1 MHPAPSLILFSTLSG
16 MGFGLLALLGLG
28 LRAPEGIGAFLWFA
42 LAFLLAGGGLAAS
55 TFHLKR
61 PSRAHLAFTQVR
73 TSWLSREAVA
83 AVAALLLMGLFA
95 ALRIGGV
102 GAAPL
107 VAPLGWLGAI
117 LCTATVLCTAMIYA
131 QMPTVPRWRHWTT
144 PALFLALSLAG
155 GAACLGLRALAA
167 LLLAG
172 AAVLQVLNWRH
183 GAGAFRRA
191 GSTAA
196 TATGLRG
203 FVRAW
208 APPHTGPNY
217 LTREM
222 MFVVARRRA
231 EQLRLV
237 TLLFGFA
244 LPLAV
249 LATPLWPLAA
259 PLHLVGALASRWL
272 FLAEAEHVVGL
283 YYGAR

>member
-16 MGFGLLALLGLG
+16 MGFGCLALLGLG
-28 LRAPEGIGAFLWFA
+28 LRAPEGLAALMWFA
-42 LAFLLAGGGLAAS
+42 LAFALAGGGLGAS
-55 TFHLKR
+55 TFHLRR

-73 TSWLSREAVA
+73 TSWLSREAVL
-83 AVAALLLMGLFA
+83 AVAALLVMGLFA
-95 ALRIGGV
+95 LLRVSGV
-102 GAAPL
+102 GA
-107 VAPLGWLGAI
+107 APLGWLGAV
-117 LCTATVLCTAMIYA
+117 LCAATVLSTAMIYA
-131 QMPTVPRWRHWTT
+131 QMRTVPRWRHWTT
-144 PALFLALSLAG
+144 PALFLLLGLAG
-155 GAACLGLRALAA
+155 GAACLGLRALAG

-172 AAVLQVLNWRH
+172 GAVLQVLNWRH
-183 GAGAFRRA
+183 GATAFRRL

-196 TATGLRG
+196 TATGLQG
-203 FVRAW
+203 LVRSW

-217 LTREM
+217 LSREM

-237 TLLFGFA
+237 TLALGFA
-244 LPLAV
+244 LPLAT

-259 PLHLVGALASRWL
+259 PLHLLGALCSRWL

>member
-1 MHPAPSLILFSTLSG
+1 LHPAPSLILFSTLSG
-16 MGFGLLALLGLG
+16 TGFGLLALLGLG
-28 LRAPEGIGAFLWFA
+28 LRAPEGLGAFLWFA
-42 LAFLLAGGGLAAS
+42 LAFGLAGGGLAAS

-73 TSWLSREAVA
+73 TSWLSREAVL
-83 AVAALLLMGLFA
+83 AVAALLLMGVFA
-95 ALRIGGV
+95 LLRIGGL
-102 GAAPL
+102 GA
-107 VAPLGWLGAI
+107 APLGWLGAV
-117 LCTATVLCTAMIYA
+117 LCAATVLCTAMIYA
-131 QMPTVPRWRHWTT
+131 QMRTVPRWRHWTT
-144 PALFLALSLAG
+144 PALFLAFSLAG
-155 GAACLGLRALAA
+155 GAACLGLRLLAGP
-167 LLLAG
+167 LLAG

-196 TATGLRG
+196 TATGLKG

-222 MFVVARRRA
+222 TFVVARRRA

-244 LPLAV
+244 LPFAA

-259 PLHLVGALASRWL
+259 PLHLLGALASRWL

>member
-28 LRAPEGIGAFLWFA
+28 LRAPEGLGAFLWFA
-42 LAFLLAGGGLAAS
+42 LAFGLAGGGLAAS

-73 TSWLSREAVA
+73 TSWLSREAVL

-95 ALRIGGV
+95 LLRIGGV

-107 VAPLGWLGAI
+107 GWLGAA
-117 LCTATVLCTAMIYA
+117 LCAATVLCTAMIYA
-131 QMPTVPRWRHWTT
+131 QMRTVPRWRHWTT
-144 PALFLALSLAG
+144 PALFLALALAG
-155 GAACLGLRALAA
+155 GAAILGLRVLAA

-172 AAVLQVLNWRH
+172 TAVLQVLNWRH

-196 TATGLRG
+196 TATGLQG
-203 FVRAW
+203 FVRSF

-237 TLLFGFA
+237 TLALGFA
-244 LPLAV
+244 LPLAA
-249 LATPLWPLAA
+249 LATPFWPLAA